1 MASLSEAAVSYL
13 DVEWQS
19 GSVWYEDD
27 LVGSSD
33 LPVPPGT
40 DMRGVLVREELD
52 AKPWVSAKLLASNM
66 KLREKDVRKALE
78 DSRR

>member
-1 MASLSEAAVSYL
+1 
-13 DVEWQS
+13 
-19 GSVWYEDD
+19 
-27 LVGSSD
+27 
-33 LPVPPGT
+33 
-40 DMRGVLVREELD
+40 MRGVLVREELD